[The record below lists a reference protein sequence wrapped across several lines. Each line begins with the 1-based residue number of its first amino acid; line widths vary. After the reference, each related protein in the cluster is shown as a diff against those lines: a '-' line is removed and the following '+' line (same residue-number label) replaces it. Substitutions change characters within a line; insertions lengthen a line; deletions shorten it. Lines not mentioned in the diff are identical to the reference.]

1 MSNAPRRELNFS
13 LGFQEDNSKMPK
25 PGRTASDGVAKK
37 MKIPL
42 NTDENVINIEMKKVL
57 LGLNSSGS
65 LKVHE
70 VILGGL
76 HFKAGDA
83 FHQTRFS
90 IRATLSRILRRITE
104 GRLPLMRKRP
114 TGAQKKTKRR
124 SRLEV

>member
-1 MSNAPRRELNFS
+1 ME
-13 LGFQEDNSKMPK
+13 
-25 PGRTASDGVAKK
+25 
-37 MKIPL
+37 IPL
-42 NTDENVINIEMKKVL
+42 DTDENAINIEMKLL

-104 GRLPLMRKRP
+104 RRLPLMRKRP
-114 TGAQKKTKRR
+114 TGAQKKR
-124 SRLEV
+124 SDAVGSRFNKTCDLINLLSFSRFCSTFLLTI